1 MFTRALFLIG
11 LGATLATPALSQ
23 HHGERHGP
31 QAGAP
36 RGQTIPV
43 EAALRHRE
51 QLKLTE
57 KQVTDL
63 TALRQ
68 DAVKARQQEMIA
80 MTELSSRF
88 RAGELSQEE
97 FRAQMRSRHQ
107 AAAPATGQRSDR
119 LNGVLDET
127 QRAALRDLVRTD
139 RQDMRWRAERRDMM
153 GGRGRPR

>member
-1 MFTRALFLIG
+1 MLMRALFILG
-11 LGATLATPALSQ
+11 LGATLASPALSQ
-23 HHGERHGP
+23 RHEHHHGP
-31 QAGAP
+31 QGGGP
-36 RGQTIPV
+36 GSRTIPV

-68 DAVKARQQEMIA
+68 EAVKARQQEMIA

-97 FRAQMRSRHQ
+97 FRTQMRSRRG
-107 AAAPATGQRSDR
+107 AAAPAAGQRSNR
-119 LNGVLDET
+119 LDGVLDET

-139 RQDMRWRAERRDMM
+139 RQNMRWRAGHRDLM
-153 GGRGRPR
+153 GGSGRPR